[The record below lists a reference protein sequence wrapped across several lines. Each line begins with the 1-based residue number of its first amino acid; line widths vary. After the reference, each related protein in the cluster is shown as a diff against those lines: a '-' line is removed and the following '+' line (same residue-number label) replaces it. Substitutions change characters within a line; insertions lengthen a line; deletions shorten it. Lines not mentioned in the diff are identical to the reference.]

1 MLKASSLRPHHPA
14 ESAADSA
21 SSPPLQ
27 DILLATTGLG
37 KEYYSVPVLMD
48 INFQLRHGEI
58 VGLVGENGAGK
69 STLCKCLNGMTRL
82 SQGSFVFAG
91 RRYRGI
97 SVIQA
102 RAAGIVSIP
111 QETDLIDELSIYEN
125 IFLGRELRRPC
136 ALLDRPTMR
145 ARSAQVLQELES
157 NLDPER
163 LAGTLSL
170 AEKQQVEIAKALE
183 QSCRLLIMDEP
194 TTVLN
199 AAEIRNLFYL
209 MRKLRAQ
216 GTSILFISHK
226 LREVKE
232 IADSIAIL
240 RDGRLV
246 CHCPAGEL
254 STQDIA
260 SRMVGREFRQSFPP
274 KRPAPENAAE
284 VLRLHEICS
293 GSRVRG
299 VSFSLRRGEI
309 LGLCGLPGSGR
320 TELAECLYG
329 SRRISTGEFLL
340 CGIPQRFRHPREAV
354 AAGIAYLP
362 EDRQGSGILGDFSV
376 RSNTTLVSLPK
387 YCHPF
392 ISVSEEKRAV
402 WQHIV
407 SFSIK
412 PADSECVLRQLSGG
426 NQQKVAIA
434 KGLDSGPLLFIFAEP
449 TRGIDLQARSEVYNF
464 IHRLLEQGI
473 ACLLI
478 SSDLEEVIGLCR
490 RVGVMRE
497 GRLEGFLEDEAV
509 SEENIMYLATG
520 VGTRHTAAGTTSPS

>member
-1 MLKASSLRPHHPA
+1 MLKASLRPHHPA
-14 ESAADSA
+14 ASPAES
-21 SSPPLQ
+21 SSTPPEQ
-27 DILLATTGLG
+27 DLLLATTGLG
-37 KEYYSVPVLMD
+37 KDYYSVPVLRD
-48 INFQLRHGEI
+48 INFQLGHGEI

-111 QETDLIDELSIYEN
+111 QETDLIDGLSIYEN
-125 IFLGRELRRPC
+125 IFLGRELRHSWG
-136 ALLDRPTMR
+136 LLDRPAMR
-145 ARSAQVLQELES
+145 ARSAQALQDLECH
-157 NLDPER
+157 LDPER

-199 AAEIRNLFYL
+199 AGEIKNLFRL

-240 RDGRLV
+240 RDGRLI
-246 CHCPAGEL
+246 CHRPAQEL
-254 STQDIA
+254 SAQDIA
-260 SRMVGREFRQSFPP
+260 SRMVGREFRQLFPP
-274 KRPAPENAAE
+274 KRPAPEDAAE
-284 VLRLHEICS
+284 VLRLQEIFS
-293 GSRVRG
+293 GTRVRG
-299 VSFSLRRGEI
+299 VSLSLRPGEI

-329 SRRISTGEFLL
+329 SRRISAGEFRL
-340 CGIPQRFRHPREAV
+340 CGLPRRFRHPREAV

-362 EDRQGSGILGDFSV
+362 EDRQGSGILGDFSM

-392 ISVSEEKRAV
+392 ISVREEKDAV
-402 WQHIV
+402 RQHIV
-407 SFSIK
+407 SFGIK

-434 KGLDSGPLLFIFAEP
+434 KGLDSSPLLFIFAEP
-449 TRGIDLQARSEVYNF
+449 TRGIDLQARSEVYSF

-490 RVGVMRE
+490 RVAVMRE
-497 GRLEGFLEDEAV
+497 GHLEGFLENEAV

-520 VGTRHTAAGTTSPS
+520 VAAQPTAAGTMSQS